1 MFIGGWCKKKKACI
15 KVLDFLILRKCKVNR
30 KNLNKEVPVRKEGI
44 FNSLNKTF
52 HYTIIYESYI
62 NNKKILLEGL

>member
-1 MFIGGWCKKKKACI
+1 MQSKLEKPQQG
-15 KVLDFLILRKCKVNR
+15 
-30 KNLNKEVPVRKEGI
+30 EVPVRKEGI

-52 HYTIIYESYI
+52 HYTIIFESYI